1 VDPSPPSLS
10 PNNGRGVG
18 VPVSGGGGGKLTL
31 PKAPPIKGGVSEVL
45 RRWWSLL
52 PLMGE
57 DKGEGE
63 KMTLTP
69 ILGEGRGYQCVL
81 VGRLDSDL

>member
-1 VDPSPPSLS
+1 MGEGWGYQCLAEGAGRSPSPKRLASKEGCLKY
-10 PNNGRGVG
+10 RH
-18 VPVSGGGGGKLTL
+18 GGG
-31 PKAPPIKGGVSEVL
+31 AS
-45 RRWWSLL
+45 S

-69 ILGEGRGYQCVL
+69 IMGEGRGYQCVL

>member
-1 VDPSPPSLS
+1 
-10 PNNGRGVG
+10 
-18 VPVSGGGGGKLTL
+18 
-31 PKAPPIKGGVSEVL
+31 
-45 RRWWSLL
+45 
-52 PLMGE
+52 LMGE

-69 ILGEGRGYQCVL
+69 IMGEGRGYQCVL